1 MRSLLAALLALAA
14 LPAAAAEPPVPER
27 LPQAAER
34 LREDLARVAE
44 AMSENMGRVMLSLQ
58 ELVRQLPRYEAPE
71 FNENGDIIIRR
82 KPDES
87 AEKRR
92 PDGTI

>member
-1 MRSLLAALLALAA
+1 MRSLLAALVALAA

-34 LREDLARVAE
+34 LRDDLARVAE

-71 FNENGDIIIRR
+71 INEDGDIIIRR
-82 KPDES
+82 KPAES
-87 AEKRR
+87 AGKRR